1 MPAAMQLA
9 AKSMNMTMS
18 EFTKQ
23 MELGKI
29 SVDKFMPAFTKAM
42 KEMAAPGLAKAMKT
56 MNIAFQKM
64 VANGKLLVDAIFQSG
79 VGELFTQIFNSLSDI
94 FTVMRPIMSF
104 LFGFMSAFLK
114 AVIFPI
120 RVAIA
125 LVADLVDL
133 VSKGFQSAFG
143 TSLDS
148 AMSKIGN
155 FFGFL
160 TSIFTGVFNIV
171 GKIVTGIGKFFG
183 NISPTLTIAKK
194 FPGASETIGKAASK
208 TAEVAGAIGRSTYT
222 KVGGVGAASTEAAN
236 SEISTRVYVEA
247 TGELKDYM
255 RQNER
260 QKPKT
265 TMSTNIRG

>member
-1 MPAAMQLA
+1 MSIA
-9 AKSMNMTMS
+9 AKSMNMNMA
-18 EFTKQ
+18 EFTKA
-23 MELGKI
+23 MEDGRL
-29 SVDKFMPAFTKAM
+29 SAVEFMPAFTKAM
-42 KEMAAPGLAKAMKT
+42 RQMAAPGLDKAFKSMQVSF
-56 MNIAFQKM
+56 NKM
-64 VANGKLLVDAIFQSG
+64 VQNGKLLIDAIFQSG

-94 FTVMRPIMSF
+94 FAIMRPIMSF
-104 LFGFMSAFLK
+104 LFGFMSAFIK

-120 RVAIA
+120 RLAIA

-148 AMSKIGN
+148 AMAKIGN

-160 TSIFTGVFNIV
+160 TSIFTGVFNVV

-183 NISPTLTIAKK
+183 NISPTLAIAKK

-260 QKPKT
+260 EKPRT
-265 TMSTNIRG
+265 TMSTNVRG